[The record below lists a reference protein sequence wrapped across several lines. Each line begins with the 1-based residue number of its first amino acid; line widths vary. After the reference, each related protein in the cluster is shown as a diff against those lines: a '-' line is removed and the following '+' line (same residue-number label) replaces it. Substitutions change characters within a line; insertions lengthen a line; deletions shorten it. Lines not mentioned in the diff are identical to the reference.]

1 MKNLVNE
8 LVQIYESRKE
18 FDQAFTYLQRVIQ
31 LQPNNGLARVRLA
44 KVLMAKKNIE
54 GAITAYEKAIAIQP
68 EQPEWVFNGLESVF
82 ELLGKA
88 TG

>member
-1 MKNLVNE
+1 
-8 LVQIYESRKE
+8 
-18 FDQAFTYLQRVIQ
+18 
-31 LQPNNGLARVRLA
+31 
-44 KVLMAKKNIE
+44 MAKKNIE

>member
-18 FDQAFTYLQRVIQ
+18 FDQAFTYLQRFIP
-31 LQPNNGLARVRLA
+31 LQPNNCLARVRLA

-54 GAITAYEKAIAIQP
+54 GAI
-68 EQPEWVFNGLESVF
+68 F
-82 ELLGKA
+82 
-88 TG
+88 